1 MANLWAAVCDAMASE
16 QDRVLTHEAIRLMR
30 DPGGVNKTGG
40 PFGAVIA
47 RDGLLVAAAGN
58 SVVKDLDPSAHAE
71 VTAIRSARN
80 KLGTWDFSD
89 CAMNTSCECCPMCCA
104 RAYWAWIRTVFDAAA
119 WLDCSDLFC
128 DPGINEDMQHAHTS
142 VKSSLRRFLRLRLV
156 NSGRNFIGY
165 PMVHFAEGDDSLE

>member
-30 DPGGVNKTGG
+30 DAGGVNKTGG

-47 RDGLLVAAAGN
+47 RDWLLVSAAGN

-80 KLGTWDFSD
+80 KLGTWDLSD
-89 CAMNTSCECCPMCCA
+89 CVMNTSCECCPMCCA
-104 RAYWAWIRTVFDAAA
+104 TADWAWIRTVFDAAA
-119 WLDCSDLFC
+119 WLDCSVLFC
-128 DPGINEDMQHAHTS
+128 DPGINEDMQHAKHKCEIKLTQIFS
-142 VKSSLRRFLRLRLV
+142 
-156 NSGRNFIGY
+156 
-165 PMVHFAEGDDSLE
+165 

>member
-16 QDRVLTHEAIRLMR
+16 QDRVLTHEAICLMR
-30 DPGGVNKTGG
+30 DAGGVNKKGG

-80 KLGTWDFSD
+80 KLETWDFSD

-104 RAYWAWIRTVFDAAA
+104 TADWAWIRTVFDAAA
-119 WLDCSDLFC
+119 WLDCSALFC
-128 DPGINEDMQHAHTS
+128 DPGINEDMQH
-142 VKSSLRRFLRLRLV
+142 VKHKCEIKLTQILS
-156 NSGRNFIGY
+156 
-165 PMVHFAEGDDSLE
+165 